1 MVAVATRKP
10 GEVVAPDQVLDTPCM
25 VVDEATMQLN
35 IDEMQALANSFGV
48 NLRPHIKTHKTP
60 QIALRQIAAGAV
72 GITCAKLG
80 EAEVMVDGGIKDVLI
95 AYPTI
100 GDLKIKR
107 LLALMER
114 ARIIVAIDSREAA
127 SALSHAMTAAER
139 TLEVYVEVD
148 TGQHRSGVLAG
159 SPTVQFGL
167 DVARMPGLRLIGVF
181 SHEGHANTQPPDL
194 IAGVATAAGEALVE
208 TAEEL
213 RRQGVDITVVSVG
226 STPAAAITPGVA
238 GITEMRPGTYIFKD
252 TTAFRYGIYGP
263 GRCAARVVATVVSHA
278 APDRCIFDAGSKTLS
293 LDKSF
298 GHPGHG
304 YVIGHPGAVIHALSE
319 EHGWVQIPA
328 DDSGFTIGERV
339 EIIPNHICPS
349 VNLMDELFIIRDG
362 RLIDTWKVAA
372 RGKIR

>member
-1 MVAVATRKP
+1 MVAVAANQV
-10 GEVVAPDQVLDTPCM
+10 GECVAPDQLLDTPCM
-25 VVDEATMQLN
+25 VVNERTMQLN
-35 IDEMQALANSFGV
+35 IDEMQAQANSFGV
-48 NLRPHIKTHKTP
+48 HLRPHIKTHKTP
-60 QIALRQIAAGAV
+60 QIALRQIAAGAI

-80 EAEVMVDGGIKDVLI
+80 EAEVMVDAGITDVLI

-107 LLALMER
+107 LLSLMER
-114 ARIIVAIDSREAA
+114 ARIVVAVDSREAA
-127 SALSHAMTAAER
+127 AALSQAMSAAER
-139 TLEVYVEVD
+139 TLEVYIEVD

-159 SPTVQFGL
+159 SPTVTFGI
-167 DVARMPGLRLIGVF
+167 DVARLPGLRLIGVF
-181 SHEGHANTQPPDL
+181 SHEGHANTQPPEF

-213 RRQGVDITVVSVG
+213 RRHGVDISVVSVG

-238 GITEMRPGTYIFKD
+238 GITEMRPGTYVFKD
-252 TTAFRYGIYGP
+252 TTAFRYGVFGP
-263 GRCAARVVATVVSHA
+263 DRCAARILATVVSHA

-293 LDKSF
+293 LDKSH

-304 YVIGHPGAVIHALSE
+304 YVIGHPGAIIHALSE

-328 DDSGFTIGERV
+328 DDPGFAIGDRV
-339 EIIPNHICPS
+339 EIIPNHICPT
-349 VNLMDELFIIRDG
+349 VNLMDELLIVRDG
-362 RLIDTWKVAA
+362 RVIDAWQVAA